1 VSNELV
7 KNGGRLL
14 IVDND
19 CQGHNRLF
27 GNLTRSGR
35 YKSGDKILWST
46 KLSTA
51 YHRDS
56 GMADDRNRLEVPMI
70 DLREPFPHISGV
82 D

>member
-1 VSNELV
+1 
-7 KNGGRLL
+7 
-14 IVDND
+14 
-19 CQGHNRLF
+19 
-27 GNLTRSGR
+27 
-35 YKSGDKILWST
+35 
-46 KLSTA
+46 LSTA